1 MQELTVQSVTFL
13 ADEIFEVTFERDNYS
28 FTPGDCVSLFKDE
41 KTLRPYSIASGTEE
55 AELRFIIRRMPGGDV
70 SPWLAERKAGDIVK
84 ASPPFGWFRPGQ
96 SEENEKSI
104 FIATGTGIAPF
115 IAYMN
120 SFPDKPPVHCLYGVR
135 EFSDAVRVDF
145 IRSCCNLQLT
155 ASRQEHPEC
164 HH

>member
-1 MQELTVQSVTFL
+1 
-13 ADEIFEVTFERDNYS
+13 
-28 FTPGDCVSLFKDE
+28 
-41 KTLRPYSIASGTEE
+41 
-55 AELRFIIRRMPGGDV
+55 MPGGDV
-70 SPWLAERKAGDIVK
+70 SPWLAERKAGDLVK

-164 HH
+164 HHGRVTDLIDTLPRDEQHHYYLCGLDAMIDEVSDWLENNGVDFAQIHREVFFHAS